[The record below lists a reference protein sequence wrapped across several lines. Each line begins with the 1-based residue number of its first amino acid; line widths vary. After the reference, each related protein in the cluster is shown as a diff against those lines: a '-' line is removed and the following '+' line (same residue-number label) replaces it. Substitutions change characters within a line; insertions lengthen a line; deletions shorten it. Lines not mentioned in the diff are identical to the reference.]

1 MAVYNESEILEQT
14 ISYMIEQGISLIII
28 DGGSTDGS
36 LEIER
41 RFIGK
46 GVLGVHILAHEHY
59 RLSAV
64 LREGLSR
71 AAEQSPDWI
80 VHVDA
85 DEFLESPMQNV
96 TLAEALEEVGDQG
109 YNLVQFNCFEF
120 LLTEQDHQSSE
131 PNVRKRLRFYTW
143 TGDFYFLAWKHCV
156 GIDLIRSGGHK
167 PIFPR
172 EIKER
177 IFPTKFILRHYRF
190 RSSEHGL
197 RKVFKERLPR
207 YAPEER
213 AIAWHIHYDNF
224 KPNQSYFIIN
234 SAKLNRYDEDG
245 KWVVKKVFD
254 PFFGAWDPQATKI
267 SLILTRFKLT
277 VKKRFLHHV

>member
-1 MAVYNESEILEQT
+1 MAVYNESDILEQA
-14 ISYMIEQGISLIII
+14 ISYIIQQGISLIII

-41 RFIGK
+41 RFVGK
-46 GVLGVHILAHEHY
+46 GVLEVHILAREY
-59 RLSAV
+59 YMLSEV

-85 DEFLESPMQNV
+85 DEFLEPSMQNM
-96 TLAEALEEVGDQG
+96 TLAEALEEVDDQG
-109 YNLVQFNCFEF
+109 YNLIQFNCFEF

-131 PNVRKRLRFYTW
+131 PNVRKRLKFYTW
-143 TGDFYFLAWKHCV
+143 TGDFYFLAWKHYV
-156 GIDLIRSGGHK
+156 GIDLTTTGGHK

-172 EIKER
+172 EIKKR
-177 IFPTKFILRHYRF
+177 VFPTKFILRHYRF

-207 YAPEER
+207 YAPEEHR
-213 AIAWHIHYDNF
+213 IGWHIHYDNF
-224 KPNQSYFIIN
+224 KPDQSYFIIN

-254 PFFGAWDPQATKI
+254 PFFGAWNPKPTRI
-267 SLILTRFKLT
+267 SLILTPFKLS
-277 VKKRFLHHV
+277 VKKRLHHV

>member
-1 MAVYNESEILEQT
+1 MAVYNESDILEQT
-14 ISYMIEQGISLIII
+14 ISYMIQQGISLIII

-46 GVLGVHILAHEHY
+46 GVLEIHILAHECY
-59 RLSAV
+59 KLSAV
-64 LREGLSR
+64 LREGLGR
-71 AAEQSPDWI
+71 AAAQSPDWI

-85 DEFLESPMQNV
+85 DEFLESPMQNL
-96 TLAEALEEVGDQG
+96 TLAEALEEVDDQG

-120 LLTEQDHQSSE
+120 LLTEQDNQSSD
-131 PNVRKRLRFYTW
+131 VRKRLRFYTW
-143 TGDFYFLAWKHCV
+143 TGDFYFLAWKHYV
-156 GIDLIRSGGHK
+156 GIDLTTTGGHK

-172 EIKER
+172 EIR
-177 IFPTKFILRHYRF
+177 NRVFPTKFILRHYRF

-213 AIAWHIHYDNF
+213 EIGWHIHYDRF
-224 KPNQSYFIIN
+224 KNDQSYFIIN

-245 KWVVKKVFD
+245 KWIVKKVFD
-254 PFFGAWDPQATKI
+254 PFFGAWNPKPTRI
-267 SLILTRFKLT
+267 SLIFTPFKLS
-277 VKKRFLHHV
+277 VKKRLHHV